1 MNKIRKSHLNYF
13 VLFASITLLIYNIY
27 VLGFN
32 NIGNASFSEI
42 VLNILLIIATVLTLF
57 DMKKKSGNQMK
68 S

>member
-1 MNKIRKSHLNYF
+1 MNKISRIHVNYF

-32 NIGNASFSEI
+32 NIGNASFSEL
-42 VLNILLIIATVLTLF
+42 VLNILLILAIILTLF
-57 DMKKKSGNQMK
+57 DLKRKKGNQVK